1 MVRHVNIVVNQPES
15 GVVLE
20 ILYSSKKGEIFNS
33 HKVIMSHYKHG
44 AVFKVVRFNTVDSVH
59 ISFKVQ
65 DKHLEEVLHEL
76 MNRGVGEAFGTI
88 DVFSLI
94 ATRPIINFKSGDLV
108 KDKKKSYSISDRMTV
123 AEIEVHTC

>member
-1 MVRHVNIVVNQPES
+1 MRLGVYHVAV
-15 GVVLE
+15 VVLHN
-20 ILYSSKKGEIFNS
+20 LC
-33 HKVIMSHYKHG
+33 

-65 DKHLEEVLHEL
+65 DKHLEEVLYEL

-94 ATRPIINFKSGDLV
+94 ATRPIINFKSGALL

-123 AEIEVHTC
+123 AEIEVYS